1 MKNSNKVL
9 LTINKGDKVIYSY
22 RGIYVEF
29 TGKRR
34 VLSTSVLNGGI
45 EENLTGIFNYNCLAD
60 EYECSLAEKT
70 YEEELKANGRTL
82 GLNGGTITGI
92 STAAWME
99 YVAIKEE
106 VFEDLTVS
114 AIVTGGVDKNAVRVG
129 DPAAYYEKDGVFHI
143 FNEEAK
149 ITPGTINILLNI
161 NQNLPAGVLTRALV
175 TATEAKVTAVQ
186 ELMLGSLY
194 STGIAT
200 GSGTDGT
207 IIISD
212 ATAPSVLTDAGEHCK
227 LGELIGKA
235 VKGAVKEALFKLT
248 GACPARQHKITERG
262 KRFGI
267 TTGAL
272 WEFYVKYKEEY
283 ENKSGLYCASI
294 CQLEKVLIN
303 ADSDSNLVVFVSLY
317 LHLIDQFNWGLLQW
331 GEVLR
336 ESKSLPKSLLKSST
350 LEKIQWVFKVNY
362 DNDIE
367 TILLERLKGILVT
380 VLLEKQ

>member
-82 GLNGGTITGI
+82 GLNGETITGI

-149 ITPGTINILLNI
+149 RTPGTINILLNI

-212 ATAPSVLTDAGEHCK
+212 ATAQSVLTDAGEHCK

-248 GACPARQHKITERG
+248 GACPARQHRITERG

-283 ENKSGLYCASI
+283 ENKSGLHCASI

-317 LHLIDQFNWGLLQW
+317 LHLIDQFNWDLLQW

>member
-129 DPAAYYEKDGVFHI
+129 DPAAYYEKDGAFHI

-294 CQLEKVLIN
+294 CQLEKVIIN

>member
-1 MKNSNKVL
+1 MKNNEIIL
-9 LTINKGDKVIYSY
+9 IINKSDKVTYSY
-22 RGIYVEF
+22 RGIYIEF

-45 EENLTGIFNYNCLAD
+45 QEGLTGIFNYNCLAD
-60 EYECSLAEKT
+60 DYECSLAEKT
-70 YEEELKANGRTL
+70 YEEELKTNGKSL
-82 GLNGGTITGI
+82 GLEGENITGI

-99 YVAIKEE
+99 YVAISEE
-106 VFEDLTVS
+106 TFEDLTVS

-143 FNEEAK
+143 FKNETK
-149 ITPGTINILLNI
+149 ITPGTINIILNI
-161 NQNLPAGVLTRALV
+161 NQNLPGGVLTRALV

-212 ATAPSVLTDAGEHCK
+212 ATATSVLTDAGEHCK
-227 LGELIGKA
+227 LGELIGKT
-235 VKGAVKEALFKLT
+235 VKSAVKEALFKLT
-248 GACPARQHKITERG
+248 GACPARQHKVTERG

-272 WEFYVKYKEEY
+272 WEFYVKYREEF
-283 ENKSGLYCASI
+283 EKKSELYCDSI
-294 CQLEKVLIN
+294 FQLERVMIN

-317 LHLIDQFNWGLLQW
+317 IHLIDQYNWGLLQW

-336 ESKSLPKSLLKSST
+336 ESRSLPNTILKSNS
-350 LEKIQWVFKVNY
+350 LDKVQWLFNVNY

-367 TILLERLKGILVT
+367 TILLERLKGILVA
-380 VLLEKQ
+380 VLLERQ

>member
-22 RGIYVEF
+22 RGIYIEF

-82 GLNGGTITGI
+82 GLNGETITGI

-143 FNEEAK
+143 FNEEDK
-149 ITPGTINILLNI
+149 RTPGTINILLNI

-212 ATAPSVLTDAGEHCK
+212 ATAQSVLTDAGEHCK

-248 GACPARQHKITERG
+248 GACPARQHRITERG

-283 ENKSGLYCASI
+283 ENKSGLHCASI